1 MGGVKRM
8 RNSTGMANTATG
20 RARAARSSSPFSRI
34 GVVAVTG
41 LVLACASAV
50 YGNVFSS
57 GAYPSVGGFED
68 RFSAAPVPSTN
79 LSAASHV
86 VAKTQGRP
94 QVALASLAPATASM
108 QDITA
113 VAPAEPAQEP
123 SRAGLSREEFA
134 ARFAPRS
141 VSVAPAPVAEA
152 APQVAAA
159 PQPAA
164 RQQVAALVPLPSAR
178 PSEASAQVA
187 ARGSDKGPSL
197 REIAQAN
204 RQASIAANNA
214 PSKAASIFEKLFGKS
229 EPLGAVLAFAS
240 PDGGVMSDGR
250 DAPQNTG
257 RYDRFTAVYDISARK
272 VYLPDGTQL
281 EAHSGLGPRM
291 DDPRYVHE
299 RMRGA
304 TPPHL
309 YDLSMREAL
318 FHGVEAIRL
327 NPVGGAGA
335 IHGRTGLLAH
345 TYMLGPRGDSNGC
358 VSFKDYQ
365 AFLRAFKN
373 QQIKRLAVVASL
385 D

>member
-1 MGGVKRM
+1 
-8 RNSTGMANTATG
+8 MAAI
-20 RARAARSSSPFSRI
+20 A
-34 GVVAVTG
+34 G
-41 LVLACASAV
+41 LVLVSACAV
-50 YGNVFSS
+50 YANVFSG

-68 RFSAAPVPSTN
+68 RFSAAN
-79 LSAASHV
+79 A
-86 VAKTQGRP
+86 VAKPQARP
-94 QVALASLAPATASM
+94 QVTLASFAPATAPM
-108 QDITA
+108 QDIVA
-113 VAPAEPAQEP
+113 AAPAEPA
-123 SRAGLSREEFA
+123 AGLSREEFA
-134 ARFAPRS
+134 ARFAPRT
-141 VSVAPAPVAEA
+141 VSVAPAPA
-152 APQVAAA
+152 APQVAVA

-164 RQQVAALVPLPSAR
+164 RAQVAEAIPLPAVR
-178 PSEASAQVA
+178 PGDAPAQVA
-187 ARGSDKGPSL
+187 ARGNAKGPTL

-204 RQASIAANNA
+204 RQASIAAANA
-214 PSKAASIFEKLFGKS
+214 PSKAAGIFEKLFGKS

-240 PDGGVMSDGR
+240 PDGGVLSDGR

-272 VYLPDGTQL
+272 VYLPDGSQL

-304 TPPHL
+304 TPPHV

-327 NPVGGAGA
+327 NPVGGSGA

-365 AFLRAFKN
+365 AFLRAFKS

>member
-1 MGGVKRM
+1 MGGVERM
-8 RNSTGMANTATG
+8 RNSTGMAIAAAG
-20 RARAARSSSPFSRI
+20 RARAARRASPFSRI
-34 GVVAVTG
+34 GVGAVTG

-50 YGNVFSS
+50 YANVFS

-68 RFSAAPVPSTN
+68 RFSAANAIV
-79 LSAASHV
+79 
-86 VAKTQGRP
+86 KTQGRP
-94 QVALASLAPATASM
+94 HVALASLAPATAPL
-108 QDITA
+108 QDI
-113 VAPAEPAQEP
+113 VSEVVPSP
-123 SRAGLSREEFA
+123 SREGLSREEFA

-141 VSVAPAPVAEA
+141 NSVAPAPAPAPTVAVA
-152 APQVAAA
+152 TPQVVAT
-159 PQPAA
+159 PQPTP
-164 RQQVAALVPLPSAR
+164 RPQIVETIPLPSAR
-178 PSEASAQVA
+178 PSDAPAQVA
-187 ARGSDKGPSL
+187 ARAPDKGPSL

-204 RQASIAANNA
+204 RQASIAANA

-240 PDGGVMSDGR
+240 PDGGVLSDGR
-250 DAPQNTG
+250 EAPQNSG
-257 RYDRFTAVYDISARK
+257 RYDRLTAVYDISARK

-281 EAHSGLGPRM
+281 EAHSGLGARM

-309 YDLSMREAL
+309 YDLSLRESL

-327 NPVGGAGA
+327 KPVGGADA

-358 VSFKDYQ
+358 VSFRDYE
-365 AFLRAFKN
+365 AFLRAFKR
-373 QQIKRLAVVASL
+373 QQIRRLAVVASL

>member
-20 RARAARSSSPFSRI
+20 RARASRPSSPFSRI

-50 YGNVFSS
+50 YSNVFSG
-57 GAYPSVGGFED
+57 GAYPSVGAFED
-68 RFSAAPVPSTN
+68 RFSAAH
-79 LSAASHV
+79 AV
-86 VAKTQGRP
+86 VKAQGRP
-94 QVALASLAPATASM
+94 HVALASLAPATAPM
-108 QDITA
+108 QDIVA
-113 VAPAEPAQEP
+113 VAPAEAVSEPA
-123 SRAGLSREEFA
+123 RAGLSREDFA

-141 VSVAPAPVAEA
+141 VSVAPAPVPES
-152 APQVAAA
+152 APQVAAQQVAA
-159 PQPAA
+159 PQIAAAPAPA

-178 PSEASAQVA
+178 PGDAPAPQVA

-281 EAHSGLGPRM
+281 EAHSGLGARM

-327 NPVGGAGA
+327 NPVGGSGA

>member
-20 RARAARSSSPFSRI
+20 RARAARPSSPFSRI

-50 YGNVFSS
+50 YSNVFSS

-68 RFSAAPVPSTN
+68 RFSAAPVPTTN

-94 QVALASLAPATASM
+94 HVALASLAPATAPM

-141 VSVAPAPVAEA
+141 VSVAPAPVPEA
-152 APQVAAA
+152 APQVAA
-159 PQPAA
+159 
-164 RQQVAALVPLPSAR
+164 
-178 PSEASAQVA
+178 AQVA

-240 PDGGVMSDGR
+240 PDGGVLSDGR